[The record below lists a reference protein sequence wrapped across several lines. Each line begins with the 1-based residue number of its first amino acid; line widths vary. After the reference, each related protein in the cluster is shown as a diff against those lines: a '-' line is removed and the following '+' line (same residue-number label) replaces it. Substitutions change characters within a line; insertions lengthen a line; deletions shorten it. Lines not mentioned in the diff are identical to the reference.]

1 MRTFVKILVWAILAL
16 VVLVAGAAAAVY
28 ALSNSKLHRHYTIA
42 VQVPPVPDGAA
53 AAERGRH
60 LAQTRGCLDCHG
72 ADFAGHVV
80 IDNPAMGLTAGP
92 NLTRGRGGL
101 PPQFGP
107 EDWVRAIRHG
117 VGHDGRPL
125 VLMPSAE
132 FAHMSDDDVGA
143 IIAYL
148 ESVPKVD
155 RDSIP
160 VRLGPVARALL
171 VANKMPLAAEVVDH
185 AHVEPAQIA
194 PAPTA
199 EYGRYLA
206 VGCTGCHGPNF
217 SGGKIAAGPPDWPP
231 ARNLTPAGDLG
242 KWTEADF
249 IRTLRTARRP
259 DGMELSPVM
268 PRAFGQLDDTEL
280 RALWAYLHMLPGV
293 PTGQR

>member
-1 MRTFVKILVWAILAL
+1 MRTLVKVLVWAILAL
-16 VVLVAGAAAAVY
+16 ILLVAGAAAAVY
-28 ALSNSKLHRHYTIA
+28 TLSNAKLHRRFTVS
-42 VQVPPVPDGAA
+42 VQVPPVPDGADGIA
-53 AAERGRH
+53 RGRH
-60 LAQTRGCLDCHG
+60 LVQTRGCLDCHG
-72 ADFAGHVV
+72 ANLEGHVV
-80 IDNPAMGLTAGP
+80 IDDPAMGLTAGP

-101 PPQFGP
+101 PAGFGRA
-107 EDWVRAIRHG
+107 DWVRAIRHG
-117 VGHDGRPL
+117 VGFNGRPL
-125 VLMPSAE
+125 VLMPAQE
-132 FAHMSDDDVGA
+132 YAHLSDDDLGA

-155 RDSIP
+155 KDSIP

-171 VANKMPLAAEVVDH
+171 VANKMPLAADVIDH

-199 EYGRYLA
+199 DYGRYLA

-217 SGGKIAAGPPDWPP
+217 SGGRIAAGPPDWPP

-242 KWTEADF
+242 RWTEADF

-259 DGMELSPVM
+259 DGTELSPVM

-280 RALWAYLHMLPGV
+280 RALWAYLHTLPGV
-293 PTGQR
+293 ATGQR

>member
-1 MRTFVKILVWAILAL
+1 MRNILKLVGWTAL
-16 VVLVAGAAAAVY
+16 GLVLLVLGAGAGVY
-28 ALSNSKLHRHYTIA
+28 ALSNAKLHRRYTIS
-42 VQVPPVPDGAA
+42 VQVPPVPDGAEGVA
-53 AAERGRH
+53 RGRH
-60 LAQTRGCLDCHG
+60 LVETRGCLDCHG
-72 ADFAGHVV
+72 ANLAGHVV
-80 IDNPAMGLTAGP
+80 INDPAMGVTAGP
-92 NLTRGRGGL
+92 NITRGRGGL
-101 PPQFGP
+101 PDGFNR

-125 VLMPSAE
+125 VLMPAQE
-132 FAHMSDDDVGA
+132 YAHMSDDDVGA

-155 RDSIP
+155 QASIP

-171 VANKMPLAAEVVDH
+171 VANKMPLAAEVIDH

-199 EYGRYLA
+199 DYGRYLA

-231 ARNLTPAGDLG
+231 ARNLTPGGDLG
-242 KWTEADF
+242 HWTEADF
-249 IRTLRTARRP
+249 IRVLRTARRP
-259 DGMELSPVM
+259 DGTELSPVM

-280 RALWAYLHMLPGV
+280 RALWAYLHTLPAV
-293 PTGQR
+293 STGQR